1 MSESHSTPINRN
13 SKKRR
18 LSSGAED
25 SPATKRR
32 VRPPYSTEQDDFIRF
47 VRDDLCHS
55 WVVAQKLY
63 NQFWHPGGDGKREIP
78 GLQSRY
84 YRLLNTSVRERK
96 KDSVGRPEL
105 GILAKT
111 ERRYWWMLGSYDDV
125 ERRQLA
131 KETAAAEAAQAG
143 IADDDDEEEDE
154 NNETESEDAEMQA
167 ENEESRHATALKAA
181 LERERQWGPAGSPRS
196 THHKSGTTQLSKD
209 DDDDEELP

>member
-1 MSESHSTPINRN
+1 MSSNH
-13 SKKRR
+13 
-18 LSSGAED
+18 ED

-55 WVVAQKLY
+55 WVIAQKLY

-111 ERRYWWMLGSYDDV
+111 DRRYWWMTGAYDPE
-125 ERRQLA
+125 ERREMEREKARRKQKRA
-131 KETAAAEAAQAG
+131 H
-143 IADDDDEEEDE
+143 EEEDDE
-154 NNETESEDAEMQA
+154 DDGEETEEDVAMSSD
-167 ENEESRHATALKAA
+167 EESHAAA
-181 LERERQWGPAGSPRS
+181 LTAALQRERANAREAERRGSKARIR
-196 THHKSGTTQLSKD
+196 TEAT
-209 DDDDEELP
+209 DDEV